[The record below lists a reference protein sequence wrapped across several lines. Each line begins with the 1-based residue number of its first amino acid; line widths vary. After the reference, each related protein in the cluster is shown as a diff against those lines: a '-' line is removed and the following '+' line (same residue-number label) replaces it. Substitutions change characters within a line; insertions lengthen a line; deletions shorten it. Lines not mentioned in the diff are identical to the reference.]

1 MHSRHPHLFVDI
13 SAHGFGHLGQAAPVL
28 NALRER
34 LPGLLL
40 TVRSGLPLA
49 ALQARL
55 HGHFVHRAERSD
67 CGFIMRDATRIDLAA
82 SAEAYRARH
91 HDWASCVDAEAAF
104 LSALRPD
111 LVLTDVAYLPLA
123 GAAQAGLPALS
134 MCSLNW
140 ADLFAYFFAS
150 EPWAAEIHQQMLA
163 AYNSAACFLRL
174 TPGMPMPALSRV
186 RVMPPVATLA
196 THSTHSTRGQDGHA
210 GRSAL
215 RAQLGCA
222 TEERLVLIAFGG
234 VQKQL
239 PVERWAK
246 IPGVRWLIPQNWG
259 VVRDDMSAIEPL
271 KQTIPDLLCSVDAVL
286 CKPGYGTFT
295 EAACNGTAVLY
306 LRSEDWP
313 EQSFLI
319 DWLQQNA
326 RCREVSAGHVDS
338 GELAPALAA
347 LWQQPPVARPQPTG
361 IAEVA
366 DVIAHQLRAGSR
378 SV

>member
-1 MHSRHPHLFVDI
+1 MHSRRAPHLFVDI

-55 HGHFVHRAERSD
+55 HGHFVHRAGRSD
-67 CGFIMRDATRIDLAA
+67 FGFIMRDATRIDLAA
-82 SAEAYRARH
+82 SAEEYRARH
-91 HDWASCVDAEAAF
+91 HDWAQHVAAEATF

-123 GAAQAGLPALS
+123 GAAQAGLPALT

-150 EPWAAEIHQQMLA
+150 EPWAADIHQQMLA

-174 TPGMPMPALSRV
+174 TPGMPMNALSRV

-196 THSTHSTRGQDGHA
+196 TLATDDQDGRHD
-210 GRSAL
+210 L
-215 RAQLGCA
+215 RTQLGCPA
-222 TEERLVLIAFGG
+222 DERLVLIAFGG
-234 VQKQL
+234 VKKQL

-246 IPGVRWLIPQNWG
+246 IPGLRWLIPQDWG
-259 VVRDDMSAIEPL
+259 IVRADMHAIEPL
-271 KQTIPDLLCSVDAVL
+271 KRIIPDLLCGVDAVL

-295 EAACNGTAVLY
+295 EAACNGTPVLY
-306 LRSEDWP
+306 LRSHDWP
-313 EQSFLI
+313 EQPFLI
-319 DWLQQNA
+319 DWLQQHA
-326 RCREVSAGHVDS
+326 RCLEVSASQLDS
-338 GELAPALAA
+338 GDLAPALEV
-347 LWQQPPVARPQPTG
+347 LWQQPVVPRPQPTG
-361 IAEVA
+361 IA
-366 DVIAHQLRAGSR
+366 DVVDIIVHQLRAGNR
-378 SV
+378 NA